1 MATLTVQV
9 IDSSDTTTGLVPT
22 FDSADA
28 GLTDEFINDGKT
40 FFMVKNGGGGGI
52 NITINSRQDCDQG
65 FDHNYV
71 VALGAGNDVLI
82 GRFGKPR
89 FNQTTTELVTAS
101 YDSVASVEVAAIQ
114 LG

>member
-28 GLTDEFINDGKT
+28 GLSDEFINDGKT
-40 FFMVKNGGGGGI
+40 FFMVKNGGAGAI
-52 NITINSRQDCDQG
+52 VITINSRQLCDQG

-71 VALGAGNDVLI
+71 VSLGAGNDVLI

-89 FNQTTTELVTAS
+89 FNVPVTELVTAS